1 MGLSVRILS
10 PSPPSTH
17 PEEPSGSSF
26 LRPHAANDAL
36 SASASSPV
44 AANCFCA
51 SNMALRALFV
61 SACKMDFSPDRS

>member
-1 MGLSVRILS
+1 MGFSVSILL
-10 PSPPSTH
+10 PPPPFAR

-51 SNMALRALFV
+51 SSMAFLGFSRPVGLRL
-61 SACKMDFSPDRS
+61 